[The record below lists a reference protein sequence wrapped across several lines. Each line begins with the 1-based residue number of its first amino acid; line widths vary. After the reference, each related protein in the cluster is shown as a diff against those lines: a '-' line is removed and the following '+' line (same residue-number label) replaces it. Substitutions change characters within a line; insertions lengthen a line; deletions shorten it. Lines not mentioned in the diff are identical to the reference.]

1 MTDKKRPV
9 KRTKRKIPAKPR
21 KLTEQQR
28 LFCEQYVID
37 CNGKQAAIRAGYSP
51 RCAEVQASR
60 LLTNAKVQEYVGFL
74 RQKLTERTQIDA
86 AYVLES
92 LHTIAERCMQNI
104 RPVVD
109 GFGKQQYDDEGNAL
123 FTFDAR
129 NAISALEKIGKHVDV
144 QAFKERMD
152 DDSGLTIITFAED
165 RNITDAEV
173 IEHQT
178 YEKDGGIK

>member
-9 KRTKRKIPAKPR
+9 KRTKRKMPVKPR
-21 KLTEQQR
+21 KLTEQQKA
-28 LFCEQYVID
+28 FSEQFVID
-37 CNGKQAAIRAGYSP
+37 CNATQAAIRAGYS
-51 RCAEVQASR
+51 RNTADSQGNR
-60 LLTNAKVQEYVGFL
+60 LLRNALVQEHIGFL
-74 RQKLTERTQIDA
+74 RQKITERTQIDA

-109 GFGKQQYDDEGNAL
+109 GLGTQQYDDEGNAL

-129 NAISALEKIGKHVDV
+129 NAISALEKIGKHTDV

-165 RNITDAEV
+165 RNETSGKV
-173 IEHQT
+173 IEHQP
-178 YEKDGGIK
+178 YETDGETT